1 MHKIQSNF
9 QMSKRI
15 CTNFDVDSGNVWVFM
30 IFFDFFQGD
39 STHSG
44 VCITYLA
51 QITFQGRNP
60 SNIFVGNLEKRRHH
74 KFILRL
80 SDL

>member
-15 CTNFDVDSGNVWVFM
+15 STNFDVDSGNVWVFM
-30 IFFDFFQGD
+30 ICFDFFQGD

-44 VCITYLA
+44 VFVTYLA
-51 QITFQGRNP
+51 
-60 SNIFVGNLEKRRHH
+60 
-74 KFILRL
+74 
-80 SDL
+80 